1 MQYVMF
7 YVQTGEFATS
17 NSDDLLATIMK
28 LQEEHP
34 DFLIE
39 KDLEDTSPF
48 SLSDSGLSSAQSL
61 SYEQQLSPLLSIGNE
76 DEQIEIMN
84 SNLNSPQDLMD
95 FEPVASPIH
104 SLSSV
109 DSPVR
114 SVMSSNIGSPAT
126 DVAEEVDYG
135 GQTLVAVV
143 TPNNSMPN
151 TNTNA
156 TIVTEQPAVVIG
168 KGARS
173 YLTVCVDI

>member
-1 MQYVMF
+1 MTFQNE
-7 YVQTGEFATS
+7 EFATS
-17 NSDDLLATIMK
+17 NPDDLLATIMK

-61 SYEQQLSPLLSIGNE
+61 SYEQQLSPLLSISNE
-76 DEQIEIMN
+76 DEQIEIIN

-95 FEPVASPIH
+95 FEPVASPIQ
-104 SLSSV
+104 SLGSV

-114 SVMSSNIGSPAT
+114 SVMSSNVGSPAT
-126 DVAEEVDYG
+126 DVAEDMEY

-143 TPNNSMPN
+143 TPNNTMPSANAN
-151 TNTNA
+151 T
-156 TIVTEQPAVVIG
+156 TIVTEQPAVEIG
-168 KGARS
+168 K
-173 YLTVCVDI
+173 